1 MKHIGEQRRLKRAAG
16 KRRGR
21 SVPALFVLIL
31 SGFLVAH
38 LPAAEEENHVP
49 QDVFDGMRESFR
61 PERARGVHLRFQF
74 DLSGPEGGKW
84 WIEVENGMARHG
96 RGSMAK
102 PDVTF
107 SASDKDWVALSN
119 HRLSGVWATVTGRL
133 KIHGS
138 QLSARKLDEMF
149 P

>member
-1 MKHIGEQRRLKRAAG
+1 MKNTFGRRRLESTAR

-21 SVPALFVLIL
+21 KVFALIL
-31 SGFLVAH
+31 SCFLVAL
-38 LPAAEEENHVP
+38 LPAAEVENRIP
-49 QDVFDGMRESFR
+49 QDVFDGMRDSFR

-74 DLSGPEGGKW
+74 DLSGPQGGKW
-84 WIEVENGMARHG
+84 WIEVENGVARQG
-96 RGSMAK
+96 RGAIAH

-107 SASDKDWVALSN
+107 IASDRDWVALSN

>member
-1 MKHIGEQRRLKRAAG
+1 MA
-16 KRRGR
+16 
-21 SVPALFVLIL
+21 P
-31 SGFLVAH
+31 
-38 LPAAEEENHVP
+38 LPAADEENHIP

-61 PERARGVHLRFQF
+61 PERARGFHLRFQF
-74 DLSGPEGGKW
+74 DLSGPQGGKW

-96 RGSMAK
+96 RGAIAQ

-107 SASDKDWVALSN
+107 LASDRDWVALSN
-119 HRLSGVWATVTGRL
+119 HRLSGVWATVTGRH